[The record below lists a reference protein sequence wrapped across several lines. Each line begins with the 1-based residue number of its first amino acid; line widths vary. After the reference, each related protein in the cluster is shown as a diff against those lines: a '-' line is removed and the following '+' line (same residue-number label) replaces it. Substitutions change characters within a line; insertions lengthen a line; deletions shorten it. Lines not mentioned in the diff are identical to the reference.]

1 MRFKAKIVDLTLFV
15 NLIKAIEKIGEENC
29 LMLLTP
35 KKIQFII
42 RTEEITDGFQVWAA
56 CNVASIFDDYVI
68 ESQNGNEISFK
79 INLEY
84 LLKGLQSGTGA
95 QEVFMKLTKKGGTA
109 YLSFAII
116 TNVARSVSIT
126 QEIPVLI
133 QTPVQLQEYTEP
145 VLPDP
150 EVYIMM
156 PPLKSL
162 KNVVE
167 RMKNIDN
174 YLILQANMAGELT
187 LKVQTDNISVATF
200 YRKLEHPHIEG
211 KETPVTSSEQK
222 AKVKVDVKKFS
233 KFLFSHVI
241 VPKNVICCIVED
253 TALVLHVLLDDLFIT
268 YYIPVLSQ

>member
-1 MRFKAKIVDLTLFV
+1 MDMSLFI
-15 NLIKAIEKIGEENC
+15 NLVKAIEKIGEEKC

-42 RTEEITDGFQVWAA
+42 QSDITDGFQVWAA
-56 CNVASIFDDYVI
+56 CNVASIFEEYII
-68 ESQNGNEISFK
+68 ESQNGNEISFH
-79 INLEY
+79 INLDN

-95 QEVFMKLTKKGGTA
+95 QEVYMKLTKKGGTA
-109 YLSFAII
+109 YLSFAILMNPVKSI
-116 TNVARSVSIT
+116 TIT
-126 QEIPVLI
+126 QEIPVQIL
-133 QTPVQLQEYTEP
+133 TPVQLQEYTEP

-211 KETPVTSSEQK
+211 KDVPNTNPDQK

-233 KFLFSHVI
+233 RFLFSHI
-241 VPKNVICCIVED
+241 IIPKNVICCIVED

-268 YYIPVLSQ
+268 YYIPVLAQ

>member
-1 MRFKAKIVDLTLFV
+1 MRFKAKILDLTLFI
-15 NLIKAIEKIGEENC
+15 NLVKAIEKIGEETC
-29 LMLLTP
+29 LVLLTP
-35 KKIQFII
+35 KKIQFILI
-42 RTEEITDGFQVWAA
+42 SDLTDGFQVWAA
-56 CNVASIFDDYVI
+56 CNAASLFEDYVI
-68 ESQNGNEISFK
+68 ESQNGNEISFH
-79 INLEY
+79 INLDN
-84 LLKGLQSGTGA
+84 LLKGLQSGSNA
-95 QEVFMKLTKKGGTA
+95 QEIHMKLTKKGGTA
-109 YLSFAII
+109 YLSFAILMNPVKSI
-116 TNVARSVSIT
+116 TIT
-126 QEIPVLI
+126 QEIPVQIL
-133 QTPVQLQEYTEP
+133 TPVQLQGYTEP

-162 KNVVE
+162 KNVIE

-211 KETPVTSSEQK
+211 KEAPNTNPDQK

-233 KFLFSHVI
+233 RFLFSHI
-241 VPKNVICCIVED
+241 IIPKNVICCIVED

-268 YYIPVLSQ
+268 YYIPVLAQ